1 MDFETQLEKL
11 TKELDT
17 NKLELQKHEKLNN
30 EFTSLS
36 KSHEEIKTKLDK
48 IENEKNDLVKS
59 HENSMLNIK
68 KHQQNYKMLKK
79 KIRKSQ
85 QNMNL
90 NSRNY
95 KINLRIVFLN
105 PI

>member
-1 MDFETQLEKL
+1 MDFETQRK
-11 TKELDT
+11 TYQELDT

-59 HENSMLNIK
+59 HEKLNVEHKRNI
-68 KHQQNYKMLKK
+68 N
-79 KIRKSQ
+79 KITKC
-85 QNMNL
+85 
-90 NSRNY
+90 
-95 KINLRIVFLN
+95 
-105 PI
+105 